1 MAEGGDIQLK
11 ERWCMAKIDKPENV
25 VNADNRKREFFDFY
39 RRRRPEYFS
48 DSEVRYEVPL
58 TSELFDLQLSML
70 STNKKHSQ
78 FERFVVALVRR
89 LITPNIKPQTGPD
102 GGGDGKVDA
111 ETYEVSDDIADK
123 WYAEEGGAHGRERWA
138 FTISCKSGWKEK
150 IKSDVKKVVETKR
163 GYSRILCFTSRAA
176 KSDIRF
182 ALEESLSKDYGVSV
196 KVFDLSWCRDAVFQN
211 GCLDVALSELGFSD
225 EYKRKETR
233 VGSRDARRQERL
245 AEIERSILR
254 KIDGLDTGYI
264 DDLAEACLLSRALG
278 KPRQEV
284 DGRFDRALREC
295 EHHGTA
301 AQEFNLIYNH
311 AWTSLFWFED
321 CGRAFEDYKKL
332 KPYVEEDCSV
342 VRLEKLT
349 NLLSILTSA
358 VRMGVAN
365 LDISQ
370 EESFIKQIGEK
381 VSGDSTRQS
390 CALFLKL
397 LQAEQ
402 RLLAEAR
409 DEESLKDL
417 IGVLKPLMMSASK
430 NLEIGFETHYDIMK
444 ELSGRFAGSTTFE
457 GYLDEL
463 TEIIACNHS
472 EASAALVRLDRAQS
486 HFNGG
491 RWKDAIKQ
499 LSFCLKGFG
508 QEAHVEELIHSL
520 ILMGLSLW
528 ALRLPYSAEAHL
540 VNAAFLMVKRIRSG
554 GVIEHRLITVL
565 GILCEIELLNGR
577 LVMYLNWRRLLHM
590 LAQNA
595 NYDQDKVFVERM
607 WMHDCCWACRFA
619 ASDLNQTVFARIPDV
634 LDRNGMGLAAD
645 QLKYMLGYV
654 DGFDE
659 QARDTLSQWRDS
671 SLEQPVFEQFIGDID
686 IAEAG
691 VVRLQTTVKNFTFH
705 VEYVNGCALQEV
717 AELILASM
725 ESVMAICNDEELVP
739 RSSVIKIE
747 LVETEGTTELNAQL
761 ADNEYQLRFNSKLWS
776 AESLW
781 ECFARLVAYV
791 LGRNAACHDDVSK
804 WFNAKIVGGRMLEG
818 VSVLLSTHN
827 SMMGV
832 LGEKFPNK
840 IEDWINSSDKT
851 YAPQSRVDV
860 PSRKEYQNKEQR
872 TMYIRTVSRY
882 NGAWEAA
889 GWLGCFFDS
898 RNVYEPPVFA
908 LAFENVDKVAPVI
921 DEWYERMNQSEDPIK
936 VCIVRGIDAKH
947 PFWYRLGIMPGNLI
961 GKAVPGCRMM
971 TECKRHTLTPATHD
985 HLNGFEAAY
994 KQFGCCQLTACQ
1006 VKKQPGAMPEKFT
1019 RKFRFSEVEFREAWT
1034 IGIKEEACCILGPED
1049 NPVIPEGHETDA
1061 PVLAVLEMHRRF
1073 STK

>member
-1 MAEGGDIQLK
+1 MSKDGEESKTSGEGDT
-11 ERWCMAKIDKPENV
+11 MP
-25 VNADNRKREFFDFY
+25 ADNRKREFFDFY

-48 DSEVRYEVPL
+48 DSEVQYEVPL

-123 WYAEEGGAHGRERWA
+123 WYAEEGGAHGQERWA
-138 FTISCKSGWKEK
+138 FTISCKSDWKEK
-150 IKSDVKKVVETKR
+150 IKSDVRKVVETKR
-163 GYSRILCFTSRAA
+163 GYTRILCFTSRAA
-176 KSDIRF
+176 KSDVRL
-182 ALEESLSKDYGVSV
+182 ALEESLSKEYGVLV
-196 KVFDLSWCRDAVFQN
+196 KVFDLSWCRVSVFQN
-211 GCLDVALSELGFSD
+211 DCLDIALSELGFSD

-233 VGSRDARRQERL
+233 VGSRDARRQEHL

-264 DDLAEACLLSRALG
+264 DDLSEACILSRALG

-284 DGRFDRALREC
+284 DGRFDRAIREC
-295 EHHGTA
+295 ECHGTV
-301 AQEFNLIYNH
+301 AQKFNLIYDH

-321 CGRAFEDYKKL
+321 CSSAFEDYKKL
-332 KPYVEEDCSV
+332 KPYVEEDPSV
-342 VRLEKLT
+342 ARLEKLT

-365 LDISQ
+365 LDIGQ
-370 EESFIKQIGEK
+370 EESFVKKIEDK
-381 VSGDSTRQS
+381 VRGDSTRQS

-402 RLLAEAR
+402 RLLVEAR
-409 DEESLKDL
+409 NEECLKNL
-417 IGVLKPLMMSASK
+417 IGVLKPLMVSASK

-444 ELSGRFAGSTTFE
+444 ELSGRFAGSAIFE

-463 TEIIACNHS
+463 TEIIAHNHS

-499 LSFCLKGFG
+499 LGFCLKAFG
-508 QEAHVEELIHSL
+508 QESHVEELIHSL
-520 ILMGLSLW
+520 VLMGLSLW
-528 ALRLPYSAEAHL
+528 SLRLPYSAEAHL
-540 VNAAFLMVKRIRSG
+540 VNAAFLMVKRIRAG

-595 NYDQDKVFVERM
+595 NYGQDKEFVEWM
-607 WMHDCCWACRFA
+607 WMHDSCWACRFA

-654 DGFDE
+654 GGLDE
-659 QARDTLSQWRDS
+659 QDLDTLAQWRDRY
-671 SLEQPVFEQFIGDID
+671 LEQPVFEQFIGDID
-686 IAEAG
+686 IVQAG
-691 VVRLQTTVKNFTFH
+691 LVRLQTTVKNFTFQI
-705 VEYVNGCALQEV
+705 EYVNGCALQEV

-725 ESVMAICNDEELVP
+725 ESLMATNNDEELVP
-739 RSSVIKIE
+739 RTSVIKIG
-747 LVETEGTTELNAQL
+747 LVETEGKTKLNAKL
-761 ADNEYQLRFNSKLWS
+761 ADNEYQLYFNAKLWS
-776 AESLW
+776 AETIW
-781 ECFARLVAYV
+781 ECFARLVTYV
-791 LGRNAACHDDVSK
+791 LGRNVACHDDVST
-804 WFNAKIVGGRMLEG
+804 WFDSKIVGGRMLDR
-818 VSVLLSTHN
+818 VSVLLNTHN

-851 YAPQSRVDV
+851 YAPQSRVAV

-898 RNVYEPPVFA
+898 RNVCEPPVFA

-921 DEWYERMNQSEDPIK
+921 DEWYERLNNSDDPIK
-936 VCIVRGIDAKH
+936 ICIVRGIDAEH
-947 PFWYRLGIMPGNLI
+947 PPWYRLGIVPGNFI
-961 GKAVPGCRMM
+961 GNAVSDCHMM
-971 TECKRHTLTPATHD
+971 IECKRHTLTPATHD
-985 HLNGFEAAY
+985 HLNGFESTY

-1006 VKKQPGAMPEKFT
+1006 VKKQLGAMPEKFT
-1019 RKFRFSEVEFREAWT
+1019 RKFRFSGVVFREAWT
-1034 IGIKEEACCILGPED
+1034 IGTNEEDSYVLSPED
-1049 NPVIPEGHETDA
+1049 NPVIPEEHKADA
-1061 PVLAVLEMHRRF
+1061 PVLAVLEMHRKF